1 MIVLTF
7 NVTGTDLR
15 RTDVNRIVAVS
26 RNNVSAKFNF
36 NSDWDDISPKV
47 VQFYKD
53 EEYYN
58 VSLKNDEC
66 SVPWEVLTEK
76 GTLSVTVTG
85 GDLITTTTVDINVY
99 GTSLSDSGLVP
110 TKASPGV
117 YSEIVKMADEIS
129 IGYNS
134 IKSVMD
140 TYEENIADSE
150 NRINNVINQAK
161 TDIGESEANTHENA
175 VNAEAWAEEAR
186 ETAEDIKERLG
197 NISFSIG
204 SDDMGLDIIIN
215 EGEE

>member
-36 NSDWDDISPKV
+36 NSDWDDIYPKV

-150 NRINNVINQAK
+150 NRINNVINEAK
-161 TDIGESEANTHENA
+161 TDLAESEAHTRENA

-197 NISFSIG
+197 NISFSIS